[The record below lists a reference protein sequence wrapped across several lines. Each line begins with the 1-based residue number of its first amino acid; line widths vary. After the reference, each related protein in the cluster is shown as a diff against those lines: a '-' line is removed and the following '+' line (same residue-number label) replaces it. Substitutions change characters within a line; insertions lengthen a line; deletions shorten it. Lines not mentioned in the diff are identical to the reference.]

1 MFFWQEE
8 LFNFVS
14 YSFEKPWFFTS
25 YSFLLTLSV
34 FLIGYAFFSPSSR
47 WKCAY
52 LIVFSL
58 FFYYKSSGP
67 FLLLFVAVI
76 ISDFYLSRLIHK
88 SSGLKKKLLLFFSIG
103 YSLSFLLYFKYSNF
117 FIGNLNL
124 CFGTTF
130 KQNDLFLPIGIS
142 FYTFQSISYIVDVF
156 KKEIQKTLVRHAN
169 AINTLAEKGM
179 YFFDYG
185 NAFLLEASRAG
196 AEIVK
201 PNGDFKYNSYVQDIL
216 GPMCFDYGFG
226 PFRWVCTSADEKD
239 LRKTDEIALQV
250 MEEIYKTVPEEI
262 KQQLSD
268 NIIWIKDA
276 MKNNLVVGSQARI
289 LYADSEGRIKI
300 AEAINKAIAKGEI
313 SAPVVLGRDHHDVS
327 GTDSPYRETSNIYD
341 GSKFTADM
349 AVQNFVDYLA
359 PQEILA
365 NLAKLEVEIQQGME
379 KLEGMLK

>member
-156 KKEIQKTLVRHAN
+156 KKEI
-169 AINTLAEKGM
+169 EPS
-179 YFFDYG
+179 
-185 NAFLLEASRAG
+185 E
-196 AEIVK
+196 
-201 PNGDFKYNSYVQDIL
+201 
-216 GPMCFDYGFG
+216 
-226 PFRWVCTSADEKD
+226 
-239 LRKTDEIALQV
+239 
-250 MEEIYKTVPEEI
+250 
-262 KQQLSD
+262 
-268 NIIWIKDA
+268 NII
-276 MKNNLVVGSQARI
+276 
-289 LYADSEGRIKI
+289 
-300 AEAINKAIAKGEI
+300 
-313 SAPVVLGRDHHDVS
+313 
-327 GTDSPYRETSNIYD
+327 
-341 GSKFTADM
+341 
-349 AVQNFVDYLA
+349 DYTFYMTFF
-359 PQEILA
+359 PT
-365 NLAKLEVEIQQGME
+365 
-379 KLEGMLK
+379 